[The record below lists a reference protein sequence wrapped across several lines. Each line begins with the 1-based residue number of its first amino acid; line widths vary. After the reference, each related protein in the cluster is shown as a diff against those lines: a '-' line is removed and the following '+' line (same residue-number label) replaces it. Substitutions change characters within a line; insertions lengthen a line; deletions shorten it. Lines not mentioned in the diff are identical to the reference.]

1 MDAGSHYL
9 NGGHSAVAR
18 GSPYAHSE
26 AVPGYADP
34 AALATAL
41 AAAGY
46 LADEGLAVAGFLALK
61 LHRPVFL
68 EGDAGV
74 GKTAFASAL
83 AEATAL
89 PLVRLQCYE
98 GLDASQALYDWDFP
112 RQVLHLRAVEAAA
125 GGAHSV
131 EELEAGLYDR
141 RFLVARPL
149 LQAIEQAPCVL
160 LIDEVDRADDEFE
173 AFLLELLAD
182 AAVTIPELGRI
193 AAVEPPL
200 VVVTSNRT
208 REVHDALKRRCLYHW
223 VGHPSP
229 EREAAILRA
238 RLPEVTERLTV
249 QIAAATAR
257 LRALDLVKPPGVAES
272 IDWAAAIGALGADTL
287 SAEITALTLGAVLK
301 VRDDIDRVRALGPG
315 HLVEATATDAP

>member
-1 MDAGSHYL
+1 
-9 NGGHSAVAR
+9 
-18 GSPYAHSE
+18 
-26 AVPGYADP
+26 VPGYADP

-61 LHRPVFL
+61 LHRPIFL

-74 GKTAFASAL
+74 GKTAFAGAL
-83 AEATAL
+83 ADATGL

-98 GLDASQALYDWDFP
+98 GLDAAQALYDWDFP

-125 GGAHSV
+125 GGARSV

-193 AAVEPPL
+193 AAAEPPL

-238 RLPEVTERLTV
+238 RLPEVTERLAV
-249 QIAAATAR
+249 QIADATAR

-272 IDWAAAIGALGADTL
+272 IDWAAAIGALGADAL

-301 VRDDIDRVRALGPG
+301 VREDIERVRA
-315 HLVEATATDAP
+315 AADAP